1 VTDLL
6 VSVRDDF
13 EFREAVAAGV
23 GIIDFKEPSRGALA
37 AVDPAIWHSAA
48 QRIAPL
54 AGGTPS
60 IHPSDAGAIANDSAI
75 PTRPL
80 LSAALGEAADWQGV
94 VSQLPRA
101 FHFAK
106 IGPSGIKT
114 LAAMKQ
120 LWESASQCIG
130 PTTELVAVAY
140 ADSESAQCLAA
151 EQVFQLAA
159 ECGFRRCLV
168 DTFSKDGRSSI
179 EHLGYT
185 RLRTLGRIATQASMK
200 WSLAGSI
207 RLTMVDRLVS
217 ERVFPDC
224 YAVRGDVCRTDR
236 TSRLC
241 PSRLQPWVD
250 RVSTLHPR
258 SLGPIESR

>member
-1 VTDLL
+1 MTDLL

-23 GIIDFKEPSRGALA
+23 GIIDFKEPRLGALA
-37 AVDPAIWHSAA
+37 PVDPAIWHSAA
-48 QRIAPL
+48 LGIAQSMRIAQSTRPR
-54 AGGTPS
+54 
-60 IHPSDAGAIANDSAI
+60 DADGIPHDDAIQ
-75 PTRPL
+75 TRPL
-80 LSAALGEAADWQGV
+80 LSAALGEAADWQAV

-114 LAAMKQ
+114 PAAMKQ
-120 LWESASQCIG
+120 MWESASQCIG

-140 ADSESAQCLAA
+140 ADSEAAECLAA
-151 EQVFQLAA
+151 EQVFQLAG

-179 EHLGYT
+179 EHIGYE
-185 RLRTLGRIATQASMK
+185 RLRTLGRIAKDASMK

-207 RLTMVDRLVS
+207 RLATVDVLVS
-217 ERVFPDC
+217 ESVFPDC
-224 YAVRGDVCRTDR
+224 YAVRGDVCRKDR

-241 PSRLQPWVD
+241 PSRLQQWVE
-250 RVSTLHPR
+250 RMSTLRSR